1 MSRPVFLRMSLLC
14 LPLALA
20 ACSVK
25 LGQGQEDEAELCIDR
40 VSAAI
45 GPEGGV
51 LEATCGRLVVPAGA
65 LETPATVTLHSM
77 RSRLDGPLELQG
89 PACEVDFGGALLKSP
104 ASLFVRFDASRF
116 VDGVPPT
123 LIAVKQEPGEKAW
136 STAWMPA
143 LAEGGFLPVSLY
155 GDGTYAAALAL
166 ADEKACDA
174 GISYC
179 AMTRGS
185 TPSSTSAPST
195 WTKIPGTSGG
205 QYELDSLYK
214 YYKNPGYV
222 SEGLCA
228 LSLACSWDGLTAQTQ
243 LKIQTQC
250 SKLPCPYNL
259 VCAAQI
265 VNEALS
271 QDSDNVCRH
280 YAWAMREAAALL
292 GYSANFEC
300 GWDGTT
306 GHAWVQ
312 VDCGGNTYL
321 LDAFAQTY
329 VSTTGA
335 VPAAC
340 GNKIVET
347 GEQCDGSSAGCSTNS
362 DCVSCQCVARC
373 GNGKL
378 DQGEQCDGTQACP
391 SGQAC
396 QSCQC
401 VTLPPPPVCGNQLLE
416 PGEQCETWAACP
428 SGKTCDA
435 QCQCVTTTPPPPP
448 PPPACGN
455 GKLDSG
461 EQCDGA
467 AQGCSSGQEC
477 VNCQCLPLCGN
488 AKLDAGEQC
497 DGVGVAQCNAAAGQT
512 CYKCQCTLFAQCAG
526 LPSQS
531 MCLACCEGAALNAQ
545 EFQTCASTHCK

>member
-14 LPLALA
+14 LPVALA
-20 ACSVK
+20 ACTVDF
-25 LGQGQEDEAELCIDR
+25 GQGKDEDALCIDR

-77 RSRLDGPLELQG
+77 RSRVSGPLEIQG
-89 PACEVDFGGALLKSP
+89 PACEVDFGGAPLKAP
-104 ASLFVRFDASRF
+104 ASLFVRYDASRF
-116 VDGVPPT
+116 ADGDVPPT
-123 LIAVKQEPGEKAW
+123 LIAVKQKPGEKAW

-143 LAEGGFLPVSLY
+143 LAEGGLLPVSLD
-155 GDGTYAAALAL
+155 GDGTYAAVLAL
-166 ADEKACDA
+166 ADETTCEA

-179 AMTRGS
+179 AMSRGS
-185 TPSSTSAPST
+185 TPATTTAPAT
-195 WTKIPGTSGG
+195 WTPIPGTSGG

-259 VCAAQI
+259 VCAAKI

-306 GHAWVQ
+306 GHAWVK
-312 VDCGGNTYL
+312 VDCGGKTYL

-329 VSTTGA
+329 VSTTGP
-335 VPAAC
+335 VPPAC
-340 GNKIVET
+340 GNKLVET

-362 DCVSCQCVARC
+362 DCVNCQCVARC

-378 DQGEQCDGTQACP
+378 DQGEQCDGTQACA
-391 SGQAC
+391 SGQSC

-401 VTLPPPPVCGNQLLE
+401 VTATPPPPPPPPVCGNQILE

-435 QCQCVTTTPPPPP
+435 KCQCVATATPPPP
-448 PPPACGN
+448 PPPACGD
-455 GKLDSG
+455 GK
-461 EQCDGA
+461 
-467 AQGCSSGQEC
+467 
-477 VNCQCLPLCGN
+477 V
-488 AKLDAGEQC
+488 DAGEQC
-497 DGVGVAQCNAAAGQT
+497 DGVGVAQCNAAVGQT

-545 EFQTCASTHCK
+545 EYQTCASLHCK